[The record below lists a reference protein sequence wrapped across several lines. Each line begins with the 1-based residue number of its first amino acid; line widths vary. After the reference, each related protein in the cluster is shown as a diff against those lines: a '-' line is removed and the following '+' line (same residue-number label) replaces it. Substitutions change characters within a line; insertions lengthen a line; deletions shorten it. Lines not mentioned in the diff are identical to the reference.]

1 MFALPV
7 ASLTFPFRIFRA
19 TRSLLRLLQAAVSVA
34 WCKLWYSFL
43 YLCPSVIAAVRLL
56 QKAGGREASQPE
68 EFLLY
73 AGPPSQVLVM
83 PLTLVEQVKA
93 KHVGHSGGSY
103 LPG

>member
-1 MFALPV
+1 M
-7 ASLTFPFRIFRA
+7 
-19 TRSLLRLLQAAVSVA
+19 SVA